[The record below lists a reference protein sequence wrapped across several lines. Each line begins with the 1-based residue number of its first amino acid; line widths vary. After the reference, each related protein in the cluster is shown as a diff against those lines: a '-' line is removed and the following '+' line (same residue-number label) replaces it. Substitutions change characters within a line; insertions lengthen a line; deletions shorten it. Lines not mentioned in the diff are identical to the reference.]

1 MIKWWRK
8 FSWGKLFLIPL
19 WVAASFIAAQVI
31 VLGLV
36 WLLKFINLPLDS
48 LDQTVFNT
56 IVSLIVYVVTL
67 AIVIGAPYYFKKIK
81 TTRSEIGITRAF
93 QWRDIGFA
101 PLGFIV
107 YFIGAGLLMYL
118 VSKLLPGV
126 DLDQDQATGFKSLH
140 TNWEYVLAFVTLVV
154 IAPIAEEVLFRGYLL
169 GKLKKYLPLWVAIA
183 ASSLL
188 FAALHLPGGGEQLQ
202 WNVAFNV
209 LVLGVVL
216 GILRPLTGSIWSG
229 VLLHMMKN
237 GLAFYLLF
245 INPLLM

>member
-1 MIKWWRK
+1 MAKWWNK
-8 FSWGKLFLIPL
+8 LKWGKLVLIPL

-36 WLLKFINLPLDS
+36 WLIKLVNLPVDA

-56 IVSLIVYVVTL
+56 IVSLVVYIVTL
-67 AIVIGAPYYFKKIK
+67 MIVMGVPYYAKKIK
-81 TTRSEIGITRAF
+81 TTPQELGLTRAI

-107 YFIGAGLLMYL
+107 YFIGAGLVMYL
-118 VSKLLPGV
+118 VSQIFPGV
-126 DLDQDQATGFKSLH
+126 DLDQDQTTGFKSLH
-140 TNWEYVLAFVTLVV
+140 TNWEYILAFTTLVV
-154 IAPIAEEVLFRGYLL
+154 IAPVAEEVLFRGYLL
-169 GKLKKYLPLWVAIA
+169 GKLKKYMPLWVAIA

-216 GILRPLTGSIWSG
+216 AILRPLTGSIWSG
-229 VLLHMMKN
+229 VLLHMIKN
-237 GLAFYLLF
+237 GVAFYLLF
-245 INPLLM
+245 INPLLI